1 MSGLAIPLLDFKNGS
16 VRTLHLAWLAF
27 FMSFVLWFGHA
38 PLLAYIKVSFGLS
51 ENEIKA
57 LLILNVAITI
67 PARILVGMLV
77 DKFGPKHIY
86 SALLAVGGVLCIAF
100 AWAQDFTQL
109 AVTRFLLGFVGAG
122 FVVGIRLVSEW
133 FPARQVGL
141 AEGLYAGWGKFG
153 SALSSALLPLLAT
166 AVGAQYGWRVALTV
180 GGLLAMAYALLFF
193 FQVHNTPKGSAYFK
207 PKKSGALEVS
217 SWSDLI
223 LYFVLTVP
231 MYLALAL
238 LVWRLSPSNLGL
250 LPELWGNVCY
260 ALVAALAVIQ
270 CRQIWRVNAEP
281 LRAGV
286 PAVQR
291 YKFKQVAILSLSYSA
306 TFGSEIALMSMLPLF
321 FMDTFQISAVQAGL
335 MAAVF
340 VVANL
345 VGPAAGGLLSD
356 RIGRRRALGW
366 QLGGVVLGYLLM
378 SQIHGGWP
386 MWLAVV
392 VTLLCSLFVQAGNG
406 GVYAMLPL
414 VKRSLTGQ
422 ITGMVGAYGNVGS
435 VIFLTVLTLVE
446 PATFFMVI
454 AGSALA
460 VFIAVQFLD
469 EPKGHLVEVLDDGS
483 VHMIEMG

>member
-38 PLLAYIKVSFGLS
+38 PLLAYIKAEFALGDDQ
-51 ENEIKA
+51 IKA

-67 PARILVGMLV
+67 PARILVGALV

-86 SALLAVGGVLCIAF
+86 SGLLALGGALCIAF
-100 AWAQDFTQL
+100 AWAQDYTQL
-109 AVTRFLLGFVGAG
+109 AITRFLLGFVGAG

-180 GGLLAMAYALLFF
+180 GGVLAIAYALVFF
-193 FQVHNTPKGSAYFK
+193 RQVHNTPQGSAYFK

-250 LPELWGNVCY
+250 LPELWCYVCY
-260 ALVAALAVIQ
+260 GLIAALATIQ

-281 LRAGV
+281 LRVGV
-286 PAVQR
+286 PEVQR
-291 YKFKQVAILSLSYSA
+291 YAFKQVAILSLSYAAS
-306 TFGSEIALMSMLPLF
+306 FGSEIALMSMLPLF
-321 FMDTFQISAVQAGL
+321 FMATFKLSAVQAGL

-345 VGPAAGGLLSD
+345 VGPAVGGLMSD
-356 RIGRRRALGW
+356 RIGRRRALSI
-366 QLGGVVLGYLLM
+366 QLAGVVGGYVLM
-378 SQIHGGWP
+378 SQINSAWP
-386 MWLAVV
+386 LWLAVAA
-392 VTLLCSLFVQAGNG
+392 TLLCSLFVQAGNG

-414 VKRSLTGQ
+414 VKRRLTGQ

-435 VIFLTVLTLVE
+435 VVFLAVLTLVE
-446 PATFFMVI
+446 PATFFLVI
-454 AGSALA
+454 AGTALA
-460 VFIAVQFLD
+460 VFGVVLFLD
-469 EPKGHLVEVLDDGS
+469 EPKGHMVEVLDDGS
-483 VHMIEMG
+483 VHLIEMS